1 MLKYVKR
8 RKSCCYRI
16 RAEFGELFD
25 RSLISL
31 VVEAGMKAL
40 EDANVSRHE
49 LDEMFIGTFVPEI
62 QNDQGNFSALLCEEI
77 GINIPITRVE
87 AACASGGASVYNGV
101 RAIKSGECDLVL
113 VGGAEKATDRNARE
127 SYMAAASEWE
137 RLYSYDFI
145 SLNAILTQRY
155 LFEYSETKME
165 DLSLVSVK
173 NHRHALKNPNAH
185 FRKEISVEDVLS
197 SPVISNPVKLLDC
210 SPVSDGSAAVI
221 LASEERAKQLMDDP
235 VYLTGCGMNSDT
247 IGLYARSS
255 LSHLKATVM
264 SGGAAFKRSGLNV
277 SDVDLFEL
285 HDAYI
290 IQEIMAYEDL
300 GIVDNGMGAG
310 LVRDAFGNSNKGSD
324 HIVYET
330 GGKDFV
336 VNAGGGLKADGHPV
350 GATGVRQVGE
360 IFSQMTGRSPYP
372 IEKTLGRRPEVGLA
386 HNVGGSGS
394 IITVSILETGSHM
407 DQRTNGGGGR

>member
-1 MLKYVKR
+1 MSRSERVAVIGAGR
-8 RKSCCYRI
+8 TR
-16 RAEFGELFD
+16 FGELFD

-31 VVEAGMKAL
+31 VAEAGIKAL

-77 GINIPITRVE
+77 GINIPTTRVE
-87 AACASGGASVYNGV
+87 AACASGGAAVYNGA

-127 SYMAAASEWE
+127 AYMAAASEWE
-137 RLYSYDFI
+137 RLYSFDFI

-155 LFEYSETKME
+155 LFEYNETSME
-165 DLSLVSVK
+165 DFSLVSVK
-173 NHRHALKNPNAH
+173 NHKHALRNPNAH
-185 FRKEISVEDVLS
+185 FRKEITVEKVLN
-197 SPVISNPVKLLDC
+197 SPMISDPVKLLDC
-210 SPVSDGSAAVI
+210 SPVSDGSAAII
-221 LASEERAKQLMDDP
+221 LASEERAKQLADDP

-264 SGGAAFKRSGLNV
+264 ASSTAFKRSGL
-277 SDVDLFEL
+277 SISEVDLFEL

-290 IQEIMAYEDL
+290 IQEVMGYEDL
-300 GIVDNGMGAG
+300 GIVDNGQGPR
-310 LVRDAFGNSNKGSD
+310 LVREAFENSSEDSD
-324 HIVYET
+324 HIVYESR
-330 GGKDFV
+330 GKDFV

-350 GATGVRQVGE
+350 GATGVRQIGE
-360 IFSQMTGRSPYP
+360 IYQQMTGKTPYP
-372 IEKTLGRRPEVGLA
+372 IEKSLGRTPEVGLA
-386 HNVGGSGS
+386 QNVGGSGS
-394 IITVSILETGSHM
+394 NVTVSLLETKSHM
-407 DQRTNGGGGR
+407 KSRLDRGGKR